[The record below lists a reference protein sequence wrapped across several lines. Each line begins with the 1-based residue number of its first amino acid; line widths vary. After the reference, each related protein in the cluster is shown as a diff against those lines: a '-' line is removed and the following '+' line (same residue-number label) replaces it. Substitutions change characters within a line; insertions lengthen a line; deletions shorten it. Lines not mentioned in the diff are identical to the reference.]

1 MRRAVW
7 TYLVSGIAVF
17 MVSMDNLV
25 VTNALPVI
33 RVSLGTGLEGLEWT
47 VNAYTLMFAV
57 FLLPGAALGD
67 RFGRRRV
74 FAVGMTIFTAA
85 SAAAA
90 LAPNVS
96 ALIAARAVQGLGGA
110 IVMPLTLTLLASV
123 VPPRRRGLAFGL
135 WGGMSGLGVALG
147 PVIGGGITEYATWEW
162 IFWVNVPIGILVLP
176 LVALVRESRGGAGRL
191 DPLGVLLVTAGL
203 FGVVF
208 GLVRGDSHGWT
219 SGSVL
224 AGLIGGGA
232 LLLAFVAWQARLG
245 AQLVG
250 AANSKRSTA
259 SPMVPLSLFA
269 NRGFSLINAVSL
281 VMAFGMFGTV
291 FLSAQFL
298 QTVQGYGP
306 FAAGLRTLPWT
317 AMPVIAAPLSGLLS
331 DRIGGRFV
339 VAISLALQAAGIAW
353 LSLVTDPSVGY
364 GRLVPPFVLAGL
376 GMGLF
381 FAPAA
386 RMTLGFAPRALEG
399 VASGTSNALRQLG
412 TVLGV
417 AVLSSVFASYGGY
430 ANGQRFVHGMVA
442 AQHVGAVVLAVAAL
456 LALAI
461 PTMHA
466 ESTGEPTDTLGE
478 PVAKSTGAVPVST
491 LG

>member
-1 MRRAVW
+1 MRRAAW

-74 FAVGMTIFTAA
+74 FAVGMSIFTAA
-85 SAAAA
+85 SAVAA

-96 ALIAARAVQGLGGA
+96 VLVAARAVQGLGGA
-110 IVMPLTLTLLASV
+110 VVMPLTLTLLASV
-123 VPPRRRGLAFGL
+123 VAPERRGLAFGL

-147 PVIGGGITEYATWEW
+147 PVIGGGITEYASWQW
-162 IFWVNVPIGILVLP
+162 IFWINVPIGILVLP
-176 LVALVRESRGGAGRL
+176 MVALVRESRGGAGRL
-191 DPLGVLLVTAGL
+191 DPVGVVLVSLGL

-208 GLVRGDSHGWT
+208 GLVRGNSHGWT

-224 AGLIGGGA
+224 AGLVGGGVLMA
-232 LLLAFVAWQARLG
+232 AFLLSQAR
-245 AQLVG
+245 
-250 AANSKRSTA
+250 AAT
-259 SPMVPLSLFA
+259 PMVPLTLFA
-269 NRGFSLINAVSL
+269 DRGFSLINAVSL
-281 VMAFGMFGTV
+281 IMAFGMFGAV

-298 QTVQGYGP
+298 QTVQGYSP

-317 AMPVIAAPLSGLLS
+317 AMPVVAAPLSGLLS
-331 DRIGGRFV
+331 DRIGGRRV
-339 VAISLALQAAGIAW
+339 VALALALQAAGIAW
-353 LSLVTDPSVGY
+353 LAVVSAPTVAY

-386 RMTLGFAPRALEG
+386 RMTLGFAPRQLEG

-412 TVLGV
+412 TVLGI

-430 ANGQRFVHGMVA
+430 RTGQQFVDGMVA
-442 AQHVGAVVLAVAAL
+442 AQWVGAVALAVAAL
-456 LALAI
+456 IALAI
-461 PTMHA
+461 PAMRPEPQAAA
-466 ESTGEPTDTLGE
+466 EPLTSDD
-478 PVAKSTGAVPVST
+478 GAPSVPVSA